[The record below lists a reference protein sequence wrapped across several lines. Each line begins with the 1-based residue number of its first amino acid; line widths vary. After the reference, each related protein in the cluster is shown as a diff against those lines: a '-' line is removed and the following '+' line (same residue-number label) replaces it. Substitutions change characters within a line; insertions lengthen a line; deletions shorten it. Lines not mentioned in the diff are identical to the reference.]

1 MRILPDLLWL
11 ARDLPP
17 ITLVPTNRRR
27 AKQPVVTDGKAGMGK
42 LLRFKRRLLMAS
54 VSTGLVSGM
63 VFASPAGAAQNEET
77 NVQNLPPVEVAAP
90 PPSVARRAAPTRPVA
105 RIGAASS
112 ASPRTRIYVYP
123 TAPGIGRGLDVDKVP
138 SAINAVDPSQ
148 IKRTGS
154 LNVTDALRDNIAG
167 VNITE
172 VTGNPF
178 QPDVEFRGFVA
189 SPVTGTPQGLAVYQN
204 GVRINEAFSD
214 AVNWDLIPTAAIRSV
229 TLVTNNPAF
238 GLNAL
243 GGALNLQMKD
253 GFTYQGAELDLMGG
267 SFGRIQ
273 GSAQWG
279 KQVDNNYAVYAALE
293 GLRDNGFRNFSQST
307 VRRFYGDIGY
317 KAGDS
322 EFHANMGVAKND
334 FGASATVP
342 AELLDKYWGATYT
355 TPQTTSNRVGY
366 LNLTGKV
373 DATPTWTLEGTAHV
387 RRYEQKLVDGNP
399 TDVQECADPALLCFG
414 DDATPANGAGG
425 AQLANPFAPGT
436 ILGEIDRSSIRS
448 TTFGVSGQATN
459 TDQLFGHD
467 NRFVVGA
474 AYDASVTRYNATAE
488 IGSMGENYV
497 VSGSGVF
504 LGATP
509 TADPVAGPVSLRTV
523 NQYNGLYATDTF
535 NVTDAF
541 AITGGGR
548 FNAAR
553 ISLED
558 QLGTALNGDHT
569 FTRFNPM
576 MGGTYKITPE
586 LTAYAGYSEANRVPT
601 PLELGCSDPA
611 RPCLIAAFLV
621 SDPPLKQVVSKTV
634 EAGLRGTRE
643 LNIGTLGWKIGGF
656 RATNYDD
663 IVAVPVVGRT
673 GFGYF
678 SNVGRTRRQGLEAE
692 VNIKSPTLQFQ
703 ASYAFVDA
711 RFLDPLELGSESPFA
726 DDATETIQVR
736 PGNQIPAIPR
746 HRVKVGVDY
755 ALTDVWKVGGNALF
769 VSSQYLVG
777 DESNQYAKLPSYT
790 VFNLHTSY
798 QVTKNVQLY
807 GRVDNIFDKRYATYG
822 QFFDREA
829 LPNFTNGG
837 AEFTDPRSLSPARPR
852 AFYAGMRVTF

>member
-1 MRILPDLLWL
+1 
-11 ARDLPP
+11 
-17 ITLVPTNRRR
+17 
-27 AKQPVVTDGKAGMGK
+27 MGK
-42 LLRFKRRLLMAS
+42 VDSFKRGLLMAS
-54 VSTGLVSGM
+54 VSTGLASGL
-63 VFASPAGAAQNEET
+63 VFASPAGAAPDEET
-77 NVQNLPPVEVAAP
+77 NVQNLPPVEVSAP
-90 PPSVARRAAPTRPVA
+90 PPATRRAAPSRPVA
-105 RIGAASS
+105 RVGAPSS
-112 ASPRTRIYVYP
+112 AAPRTRIYVYP
-123 TAPGIGRGLDVDKVP
+123 TSPGIGRGLDVDKVP
-138 SAINAVDPSQ
+138 SAINAVDANQ
-148 IKRTGS
+148 IRRTGS
-154 LNVTDALRDNIAG
+154 LNVADALRDNIAG
-167 VNITE
+167 VNISE

-178 QPDVEFRGFVA
+178 QPDVEFHGFVA

-243 GGALNLQMKD
+243 GGAINLQMKD
-253 GFTYQGAELDLMGG
+253 GFTSQGTELDLMGG
-267 SFGRIQ
+267 SFGRVQ

-279 KQVDNNYAVYAALE
+279 KQVDQNYAVYAALE

-307 VRRFYGDIGY
+307 VRRFYGDVGY
-317 KAGDS
+317 RAGDS
-322 EFHANMGVAKND
+322 EFHANMGVARND

-373 DATPTWTLEGTAHV
+373 EATPTWTLEGTAHV
-387 RRYEQKLVDGNP
+387 RRYEQKVVDGNP
-399 TDVQECADPALLCFG
+399 TDVQECGADPALLCFG
-414 DDATPANGAGG
+414 NDTTAANGAGG
-425 AQLANPFAPGT
+425 VQLANPFAPGT
-436 ILGEIDRSSIRS
+436 ILGEIDRGSIRS
-448 TTFGVSGQATN
+448 TTLGVSGQATN

-467 NRFVVGA
+467 NRFVIGA
-474 AYDASVTRYNATAE
+474 TYDASVTRYNATAE
-488 IGSMGENYV
+488 IGSIGENYV

-504 LGATP
+504 LGPTP
-509 TADPVAGPVSLRTV
+509 TANPVAGPVSLRTV
-523 NQYNGLYATDTF
+523 NQYNGLYAMDTF

-548 FNAAR
+548 FNVAR

-569 FTRFNPM
+569 YTRFNPII
-576 MGGTYKITPE
+576 GGTYKITPE

-601 PLELGCSDPA
+601 PLELGCADPA
-611 RPCLIAAFLV
+611 RPCLLAAFLV
-621 SDPPLKQVVSKTV
+621 ADPPLKQVVSKTV
-634 EAGLRGTRE
+634 EAGFRGTKE
-643 LNIGTLGWKIGGF
+643 LNIGTLGWKVGGF

-692 VNIKSPTLQFQ
+692 VSIKSPTLQVQ

-711 RFLDPLELGSESPFA
+711 RFLDPLELGSESPFR
-726 DDATETIQVR
+726 DPATDTIQVR

-755 ALTDVWKVGGNALF
+755 AVTDVWKVGGNALF

-777 DESNQYAKLPSYT
+777 DESNQFAKLPSYT

-798 QVTKNVQLY
+798 QVTKNIQLY

-822 QFFDREA
+822 QFFDTGA

-837 AEFTDPRSLSPARPR
+837 NAFTDPRSLSPARPR

>member
-1 MRILPDLLWL
+1 
-11 ARDLPP
+11 
-17 ITLVPTNRRR
+17 
-27 AKQPVVTDGKAGMGK
+27 MGK
-42 LLRFKRRLLMAS
+42 RLRFKRRLLMAS
-54 VSTGLVSGM
+54 VSTGLV
-63 VFASPAGAAQNEET
+63 FASPAEAAQDEET
-77 NVQNLPPVEVAAP
+77 NAQNLPPVEVAAP
-90 PPSVARRAAPTRPVA
+90 PPSTARRIAAPRPVA
-105 RIGAASS
+105 RVGAPSS

-123 TAPGIGRGLDVDKVP
+123 TAPGTGRGLDVDKVP
-138 SAINAVDPSQ
+138 SAINAVDANQ

-167 VNITE
+167 VNISE

-178 QPDVEFRGFVA
+178 TPDVEFRGFVA

-243 GGALNLQMKD
+243 GGAINLQMKD
-253 GFTYQGAELDLMGG
+253 GFTYQGAELDVMGG

-279 KQVDNNYAVYAALE
+279 KQVDKNYGVYAALE

-307 VRRFYGDIGY
+307 VRRFYGDVGY

-373 DATPTWTLEGTAHV
+373 DATPSWTLEGTAHL
-387 RRYEQKLVDGNP
+387 RRYEQKIVDGNP
-399 TDVQECADPALLCFG
+399 TDVQECVDPALLCFG
-414 DDATPANGAGG
+414 DDTTAANGGNG
-425 AQLANPFAPGT
+425 VQLANPFAPGT
-436 ILGEIDRSSIRS
+436 ILGEIDRGSIRS

-467 NRFVVGA
+467 NRFVMGA
-474 AYDASVTRYNATAE
+474 TYDASVTRYNATAE
-488 IGSMGENYV
+488 IGSIGENYV

-548 FNAAR
+548 FNVAR

-569 FTRFNPM
+569 FTRFNPVI
-576 MGGTYKITPE
+576 GGTYKITPE

-601 PLELGCSDPA
+601 PLELGCADPA

-634 EAGLRGTRE
+634 EAGLRGTKE
-643 LNIGTLGWKIGGF
+643 LNIGTLGWKVGGF

-663 IVAVPVVGRT
+663 IVAVPAVGRT

-711 RFLDPLELGSESPFA
+711 RFLDALELGSESPFR
-726 DDATETIQVR
+726 DPVTETIQVR

-755 ALTDVWKVGGNALF
+755 AVTDVWKVGGNALF

-777 DESNQYAKLPSYT
+777 DESNQFAKLPSYT

-798 QVTKNVQLY
+798 QVTKNIQLY
-807 GRVDNIFDKRYATYG
+807 GRVDNVFDKRYATYG

-837 AEFTDPRSLSPARPR
+837 NDFIDPRSLSPARPR

>member
-1 MRILPDLLWL
+1 M
-11 ARDLPP
+11 
-17 ITLVPTNRRR
+17 
-27 AKQPVVTDGKAGMGK
+27 VTDGKAGMGK
-42 LLRFKRRLLMAS
+42 GLSFKRRLLMAS
-54 VSTGLVSGM
+54 VSTGLISGL
-63 VFASPAGAAQNEET
+63 VFAGPAGAAQDDET
-77 NVQNLPPVEVAAP
+77 NVQNLPPVEVTAP
-90 PPSVARRAAPTRPVA
+90 PPSTARRTAPSRPVA
-105 RIGAASS
+105 RVGAPSS

-123 TAPGIGRGLDVDKVP
+123 TAPGTGRGLDVDKVP
-138 SAINAVDPSQ
+138 SAINAVDASQ
-148 IKRTGS
+148 IRRTGS
-154 LNVTDALRDNIAG
+154 LNVADALRDNIAG
-167 VNITE
+167 VNISE

-243 GGALNLQMKD
+243 GGAINLQMKD
-253 GFTYQGAELDLMGG
+253 GFTYRGAELDVMGG

-279 KQVDNNYAVYAALE
+279 KQVDKNFGVYAALE
-293 GLRDNGFRNFSQST
+293 GLHDNGFRNFSRSD
-307 VRRFYGDIGY
+307 VRRFYGDVGY

-334 FGASATVP
+334 FGASAAVP

-399 TDVQECADPALLCFG
+399 TDVQECAIAGLLCFG
-414 DDATPANGAGG
+414 DDTTPANGTNGL
-425 AQLANPFAPGT
+425 QLANPFASGT
-436 ILGEIDRSSIRS
+436 ILGEIDRSTIRS
-448 TTFGVSGQATN
+448 TTLGVSGQATN

-467 NRFVVGA
+467 NRFVMGA
-474 AYDASVTRYNATAE
+474 TYDASVTRYTATAE
-488 IGSMGENYV
+488 IGSIGENYV

-504 LGATP
+504 LGATGTP
-509 TADPVAGPVSLRTV
+509 DPVAGPVSLRTV
-523 NQYNGLYATDTF
+523 NQYNGIYAMDTF

-548 FNAAR
+548 FNVAR
-553 ISLED
+553 ITLED
-558 QLGTALNGDHT
+558 QLATDLNGDHS
-569 FTRFNPM
+569 FTRFNPVV
-576 MGGTYKITPE
+576 GGTYKITPE

-601 PLELGCSDPA
+601 PLELGCADPA
-611 RPCLIAAFLV
+611 RPCLLAAFLV
-621 SDPPLKQVVSKTV
+621 SDPPLKQVVSKTI
-634 EAGLRGTRE
+634 EAGLRGTKE

-663 IVAVPVVGRT
+663 IVAVPAVGRT

-678 SNVGRTRRQGLEAE
+678 SNVGRTRRQGFEAE

-703 ASYAFVDA
+703 ASYAFLDA
-711 RFLDPLELGSESPFA
+711 RFLDPLELGSESPFR
-726 DDATETIQVR
+726 DPVTETIQVS

-746 HRVKVGVDY
+746 HRVKIGVDY
-755 ALTDVWKVGGNALF
+755 AVTDVWKVGGNALF

-777 DESNQYAKLPSYT
+777 DESNQFAKLPSYT

-798 QVTKNVQLY
+798 RVTKNVQLY
-807 GRVDNIFDKRYATYG
+807 GRVDNVFDKRYATYG

>member
-1 MRILPDLLWL
+1 
-11 ARDLPP
+11 
-17 ITLVPTNRRR
+17 
-27 AKQPVVTDGKAGMGK
+27 MGK
-42 LLRFKRRLLMAS
+42 LGHARRLLMAS
-54 VSTGLVSGM
+54 VSTGLLSGLAF
-63 VFASPAGAAQNEET
+63 VTAAGAAQDEET
-77 NVQNLPPVEVAAP
+77 NVQNLPAIEVVAP
-90 PPSVARRAAPTRPVA
+90 QPTPRRAAPRPVA
-105 RIGAASS
+105 RAVANSGK
-112 ASPRTRIYVYP
+112 PRGGSRIYVYP
-123 TAPGIGRGLDVDKVP
+123 TAPGTGRGLEVDKVP
-138 SAINAVDPSQ
+138 SAINAVDANQ

-167 VNITE
+167 VSISE

-178 QPDVEFRGFVA
+178 QPNVEFRGFVA
-189 SPVTGTPQGLAVYQN
+189 SPITGTPQGLAVYQN

-229 TLVTNNPAF
+229 TLVTDNPVF

-243 GGALNLQMKD
+243 GGAINLQMKD
-253 GFTYQGAELDLMGG
+253 GFTYQGAEVDLMGG

-279 KQVDNNYAVYAALE
+279 KQVDQNYGVYAALE
-293 GLRDNGFRNFSQST
+293 GLHDNGFRNFSQSD
-307 VRRFYGDIGY
+307 VRRFYSDVGY

-322 EFHANMGVAKND
+322 EFHVNMGVAKND

-342 AELLDKYWGATYT
+342 AELLNNYWGATYT
-355 TPQTTSNRVGY
+355 TPQTSSNRVGY
-366 LNLTGKV
+366 LNLTAKA
-373 DATPTWTLEGTAHV
+373 DATPTWTLEGTAHL
-387 RRYEQKLVDGNP
+387 RRYEQKIVDGNP
-399 TDVQECADPALLCFG
+399 TDAQECTDPGLAGLLCFG
-414 DDATPANGAGG
+414 DGATAANGVNG
-425 AQLANPFAPGT
+425 LPIANPFPTGT

-467 NRFVVGA
+467 NRFVMGTS
-474 AYDASVTRYNATAE
+474 YDASVTRYNATAE
-488 IGSMGENYV
+488 IGTMGENYV
-497 VSGSGVF
+497 VSGSGIF
-504 LGATP
+504 LGPTP
-509 TADPVAGPVSLRTV
+509 TTDPVAGPVSLRTV
-523 NQYNGLYATDTF
+523 NQYNGFYATDTF

-541 AITGGGR
+541 AISGGGR
-548 FNAAR
+548 FNVAR

-558 QLGTALNGDHT
+558 QLGTALNGDYT
-569 FTRFNPM
+569 YTRFNPVI
-576 MGGTYKITPE
+576 GGTYKITPE

-601 PLELGCSDPA
+601 PLELGCADPNN
-611 RPCLIAAFLV
+611 PCLIAAFLV

-663 IVAVPVVGRT
+663 ILAVPVPGRT

-678 SNVGRTRRQGLEAE
+678 TNVGRTRRQGLEAE

-703 ASYAFVDA
+703 ASYTFVDA
-711 RFLDPLELGSESPFA
+711 RFLDAVTLGSDSPFA
-726 DDATETIQVR
+726 DADGNIQVL
-736 PGNQIPAIPR
+736 PGNQIPAVPR
-746 HRVKVGVDY
+746 HRVKLGVDY
-755 ALTDVWKVGGNALF
+755 AVTDEWKVGGNALF

-777 DESNQYAKLPSYT
+777 DESNQYSKLPSYT

-807 GRVDNIFDKRYATYG
+807 GKVDNIFDNRYATYG
-822 QFFDREA
+822 QFFDTTA
-829 LPNFTNGG
+829 VPNFTNGG
-837 AEFTDPRSLSPARPR
+837 NPFTDPRSLSPARPR